1 MPRHWRY
8 LIFFL
13 QYRAVK
19 IREQCTV
26 KPEFND
32 HPRDPQKVVVVQKVV
47 VGQRLVINFI
57 VILVALGI
65 KAGRCRQAAVVKIWL
80 LTLI

>member
-1 MPRHWRY
+1 MLRHWRN
-8 LIFFL
+8 LNFFL

-65 KAGRCRQAAVVKIWL
+65 QAGRCRQAAVVKMWL